1 MKPVYYLALCAVFL
15 FACSGEKEQPP
26 AESTTDTASV
36 EDTSFY
42 EPLPAGI
49 YPQENPWS
57 QEKEDLGKLLYFDP
71 RLSGDNSIS
80 CATCHHPDKGWS
92 DGHPRT
98 IGFGGKEL
106 GRHSPTIINSG
117 YFEVQMWDGRAP
129 SLEAQAKGP
138 IQSPVEM
145 NQKADELI
153 EELGAIPEYRE
164 MFSKVFG
171 DSGIS
176 LDNIA
181 KAIATFERSV
191 VSTNSA
197 YDKYMQGD
205 QKAMSPAAVNG
216 MKLFFGKAKCSICH
230 NGPALTDSGFHN
242 IGVKQHGPLTEDL
255 GRFNI
260 SKDEFDKGAFKTPGL
275 RSISQSAPYMHDGS
289 EATLKDVVDF
299 YNRGGDV
306 AENRTSL
313 ITPLELSEQEVL
325 ELVEFLKALDG
336 EPLNVKAPKLPGVV
350 KVIKP
355 VTEAKTTAKTE
366 TKKKAKTKSKSKTK
380 KNKKK
385 T

>member
-1 MKPVYYLALCAVFL
+1 MKPVYYFALCAVFL
-15 FACSGEKEQPP
+15 FACSGEKEQP
-26 AESTTDTASV
+26 AEPKTDKAEA

-49 YPQENPWS
+49 YPQDNPWS
-57 QEKEDLGKLLYFDP
+57 QEKEDLGKLLYYDP

-80 CATCHHPDKGWS
+80 CASCHHPDKGWS
-92 DGHPRT
+92 DGQPRA

-129 SLEAQAKGP
+129 TLEAQAKGP
-138 IQSPVEM
+138 ILAAVEM
-145 NQKADELI
+145 NQKVDELI

-164 MFSKVFG
+164 RFSKVFSE
-171 DSGIS
+171 SGIS
-176 LDNIA
+176 FDNVA

-197 YDKYMQGD
+197 YDKYMQGNEN
-205 QKAMSPAAVNG
+205 AMSPAAVNG
-216 MKLFFGKAKCSICH
+216 MQLFFGKAKCGICH

-242 IGVKQHGPLTEDL
+242 IGLKQHGPLTEDL

-260 SKDEFDKGAFKTPGL
+260 SNDDFDKGAFKTPGL
-275 RSISQSAPYMHDGS
+275 RSVSQSAPYMHDGS
-289 EATLKDVVDF
+289 KATLKDVVEF

-306 AENRTSL
+306 EKNRTSL

-325 ELVEFLKALDG
+325 EMVEFLKALDG
-336 EPLNVKAPKLPGVV
+336 EPINATIPKLPAVV
-350 KVIKP
+350 
-355 VTEAKTTAKTE
+355 E
-366 TKKKAKTKSKSKTK
+366 TDKDKAKTGK
-380 KNKKK
+380 KA
-385 T
+385 

>member
-1 MKPVYYLALCAVFL
+1 MKPVYYIALCAAFL
-15 FACSGEKEQPP
+15 FACSGEKEQP
-26 AESTTDTASV
+26 AESKTESAAV
-36 EDTSFY
+36 EAEDTSFY
-42 EPLPAGI
+42 QPLPTGI
-49 YPQENPWS
+49 YPQDNPWS

-71 RLSGDNSIS
+71 RLSGDNTIS

-92 DGHPRT
+92 DGLPRA

-129 SLEAQAKGP
+129 TLEAQAKGP
-138 IQSPVEM
+138 IQAAGEM
-145 NQKADELI
+145 NQNAEELI
-153 EELGAIPEYRE
+153 E
-164 MFSKVFG
+164 
-171 DSGIS
+171 D
-176 LDNIA
+176 

-191 VSTNSA
+191 ISTNSA

-205 QKAMSPAAVNG
+205 ERTMSPAAVKG
-216 MKLFFGKAKCSICH
+216 MKLFFGKGKCSICH

-289 EATLKDVVDF
+289 EATLKDVVEF

-306 AENRTSL
+306 AKNRTSL
-313 ITPLELSEQEVL
+313 ITPLDLSEQEVL
-325 ELVEFLKALDG
+325 EMVEFLKALDG
-336 EPLNVKAPKLPGVV
+336 EPIKMTIPKLPPMTDAE
-350 KVIKP
+350 KDK
-355 VTEAKTTAKTE
+355 AKAD
-366 TKKKAKTKSKSKTK
+366 KKKA
-380 KNKKK
+380 
-385 T
+385 

>member
-1 MKPVYYLALCAVFL
+1 MKPVYYFALCAVFL
-15 FACSGEKEQPP
+15 FACSGEKEQQP
-26 AESTTDTASV
+26 AESKTDTAMA

-42 EPLPAGI
+42 APLPAGI
-49 YPQENPWS
+49 YPQDNPWS
-57 QEKEDLGKLLYFDP
+57 QDKEDLGKLLFFDP

-80 CATCHHPDKGWS
+80 CASCHHPDKGWG
-92 DGHPRT
+92 DGLPRA

-106 GRHSPTIINSG
+106 GRHSPTVINSG

-138 IQSPVEM
+138 IQASVEM
-145 NQKADELI
+145 NQKVDELI
-153 EELGAIPEYRE
+153 GELNAIPEYQE

-171 DSGIS
+171 ESGIT

-181 KAIATFERSV
+181 AAIATFERSV
-191 VSTNSA
+191 VSKNSA
-197 YDKYMQGD
+197 YDQYMQGD
-205 QKAMSPAAVNG
+205 KNAMSPAAVNG
-216 MKLFFGKAKCSICH
+216 MQLFFGKAKCSICH

-242 IGVKQHGPLTEDL
+242 IGLKQHGPLTEDL

-260 SKDEFDKGAFKTPGL
+260 SKDDFDKGAFKTPGL
-275 RSISQSAPYMHDGS
+275 RSVSQTAPYMHDGS
-289 EATLKDVVDF
+289 EATLKGVVEF

-325 ELVEFLKALDG
+325 KLVEFLKALDG
-336 EPLNVKAPKLPGVV
+336 ESLNTTIPKLPAMVE
-350 KVIKP
+350 
-355 VTEAKTTAKTE
+355 TE
-366 TKKKAKTKSKSKTK
+366 KAKTKAKTK
-380 KNKKK
+380 TKTKAKAKAKTKTSKKK

>member
-1 MKPVYYLALCAVFL
+1 MKPVYYFALCIVFL
-15 FACSGEKEQPP
+15 FACSDEKKEQPTEP
-26 AESTTDTASV
+26 KADTASV
-36 EDTSFY
+36 EAEDTSFY

-49 YPQENPWS
+49 YPQDNPWS

-92 DGHPRT
+92 DGLPRT

-117 YFEVQMWDGRAP
+117 YFEVLMWDGRAP
-129 SLEAQAKGP
+129 SLDAQAKGP
-138 IQSPVEM
+138 IQAAGEM
-145 NQKADELI
+145 NQNAEELI
-153 EELGAIPEYRE
+153 QELGAIPEYKER
-164 MFSKVFG
+164 FAKVFG
-171 DSGIS
+171 ESGITF
-176 LDNIA
+176 DNVA
-181 KAIATFERSV
+181 AAIATFERSV
-191 VSTNSA
+191 VSKNSA

-205 QKAMSPAAVNG
+205 KQAMSPAAVNG

-260 SKDEFDKGAFKTPGL
+260 SKDESDKGAFKTPGL
-275 RSISQSAPYMHDGS
+275 RSISQSPPYMHDGS
-289 EATLKDVVDF
+289 EATLKDVVEF

-306 AENRTSL
+306 AENRSAF
-313 ITPLELSEQEVL
+313 ITPLNLSEQEVL

-336 EPLNVKAPKLPGVV
+336 EPLKVSMLALPGM
-350 KVIKP
+350 
-355 VTEAKTTAKTE
+355 TDAG
-366 TKKKAKTKSKSKTK
+366 KK
-380 KNKKK
+380 
-385 T
+385 

>member
-1 MKPVYYLALCAVFL
+1 MKPVYYFALCAIFL
-15 FACSGEKEQPP
+15 FACSGEKEQPAEPTTETP
-26 AESTTDTASV
+26 AV

-42 EPLPAGI
+42 EPLSAGI
-49 YPQENPWS
+49 YPQDNPWS
-57 QEKEDLGKLLYFDP
+57 QAKEDLGKLLYFDP

-80 CATCHHPDKGWS
+80 CASCHHPNKGWS
-92 DGHPRT
+92 DGQPRA

-129 SLEAQAKGP
+129 TLEAQAKGP
-138 IQSPVEM
+138 IQASGEM

-153 EELGAIPEYRE
+153 EELGAIEEYRE
-164 MFSKVFG
+164 RFSKVFG
-171 DSGIS
+171 DSGITF
-176 LDNIA
+176 DNIA
-181 KAIATFERSV
+181 NAIATFERSV
-191 VSTNSA
+191 ISTNSA

-205 QKAMSPAAVNG
+205 ERTMSPAAVNG

-260 SKDEFDKGAFKTPGL
+260 SKDESDKGAFKTPGL

-306 AENRTSL
+306 AKNRSAF
-313 ITPLELSEQEVL
+313 ITPLELSDQEVL

-336 EPLNVKAPKLPGVV
+336 EPINATIPKLPPVV
-350 KVIKP
+350 A
-355 VTEAKTTAKTE
+355 TE
-366 TKKKAKTKSKSKTK
+366 KAKTGK
-380 KNKKK
+380 KI
-385 T
+385 

>member
-1 MKPVYYLALCAVFL
+1 MKPVYYFALCTVFL
-15 FACSGEKEQPP
+15 FACSGEKEQAP
-26 AESTTDTASV
+26 ADSKTETAA

-49 YPQENPWS
+49 YPQDNPWS

-71 RLSGDNSIS
+71 RLSGDNTIS

-92 DGHPRT
+92 DGHPRS

-117 YFEVQMWDGRAP
+117 YFEVQFWDGRAP
-129 SLEAQAKGP
+129 TLEAQAKGP
-138 IQSPVEM
+138 IESTVEM
-145 NQKADELI
+145 NQKADALI
-153 EELGAIPEYRE
+153 EELGAIPEYPE

-171 DSGIS
+171 DSGITF
-176 LDNIA
+176 DNIA

-205 QKAMSPAAVNG
+205 EKAMSPTAVNG

-289 EATLKDVVDF
+289 EATLKGVVEF

-306 AENRTSL
+306 AENRSSL
-313 ITPLELSEQEVL
+313 ITPLELSDREVL
-325 ELVEFLKALDG
+325 EVVAFLNALDG
-336 EPLNVKAPKLPGVV
+336 EPLNITPPKLPGVV

-355 VTEAKTTAKTE
+355 ETEAKPKPKA
-366 TKKKAKTKSKSKTK
+366 KAKTTTKRTKSKK
-380 KNKKK
+380 
-385 T
+385 

>member
-1 MKPVYYLALCAVFL
+1 MKPVYSIAIALCAVFL
-15 FACSGEKEQPP
+15 FACSGEKEQQP
-26 AESTTDTASV
+26 AESKADSGV

-49 YPQENPWS
+49 YPQNNPWS

-71 RLSGDNSIS
+71 RLSGDNTIS

-117 YFEVQMWDGRAP
+117 YFEAQFWDGRAS
-129 SLEAQAKGP
+129 SLEEQAKGP

-145 NQKADELI
+145 NQKPDELI
-153 EELGAIPEYRE
+153 EELGAIKEYQE

-171 DSGIS
+171 DSGIT

-191 VSTNSA
+191 VSKNAA
-197 YDKYMQGD
+197 YDKYMEGD
-205 QKAMSPAAVNG
+205 KKAMSSAAVNG

-255 GRFNI
+255 GRYNVT
-260 SKDEFDKGAFKTPGL
+260 KDEFDKGAFKTPGL

-313 ITPLELSEQEVL
+313 ITPLDLSEQEVL
-325 ELVEFLKALDG
+325 EIVEFMKALDG
-336 EPLNVKAPKLPGVV
+336 EPLNIKAPKLPGVV

-355 VTEAKTTAKTE
+355 ETKAEAKPETKAKKKTK
-366 TKKKAKTKSKSKTK
+366 TKKKS
-380 KNKKK
+380 
-385 T
+385 

>member
-1 MKPVYYLALCAVFL
+1 MKPVYYFALCAVFL
-15 FACSGEKEQPP
+15 FACSGEKEQQP
-26 AESTTDTASV
+26 AKSKTDTATA

-42 EPLPAGI
+42 APLPAGI
-49 YPQENPWS
+49 YPQDNPWS
-57 QEKEDLGKLLYFDP
+57 QEKEDLGKLLFFDP

-80 CATCHHPDKGWS
+80 CASCHHPDKGWG
-92 DGHPRT
+92 DGLPRA

-106 GRHSPTIINSG
+106 GRHSPTVINSG

-138 IQSPVEM
+138 IQAAVEM
-145 NQKADELI
+145 NQKVDELI
-153 EELGAIPEYRE
+153 GELNAIPEYQE

-171 DSGIS
+171 ESGIT

-181 KAIATFERSV
+181 AAIATFERSV
-191 VSTNSA
+191 VSKNSA

-205 QKAMSPAAVNG
+205 KNAMSPAAVNG
-216 MKLFFGKAKCSICH
+216 MTLFFGKAKCSICH

-242 IGVKQHGPLTEDL
+242 IGLKQHGPLTEDL

-260 SKDEFDKGAFKTPGL
+260 SKDDFDKGAFKTPGL
-275 RSISQSAPYMHDGS
+275 RSVSQTAPYMHDGS
-289 EATLKDVVDF
+289 EATLKGVVEF

-306 AENRTSL
+306 AENQTSL

-325 ELVEFLKALDG
+325 KLVDFLKALDG
-336 EPLNVKAPKLPGVV
+336 EALNATIPKLPAMVE
-350 KVIKP
+350 
-355 VTEAKTTAKTE
+355 TEKG
-366 TKKKAKTKSKSKTK
+366 KAKTKAKINTKTK
-380 KNKKK
+380 AKTKTKTSKKK

>member
-1 MKPVYYLALCAVFL
+1 MKPVTYFALCAVFL
-15 FACSGEKEQPP
+15 FACSGEKEQQS
-26 AESTTDTASV
+26 AESETDTASV

-42 EPLPAGI
+42 EPLPEGI
-49 YPQENPWS
+49 YPQDNPWS
-57 QEKEDLGKLLYFDP
+57 QEKEDLGKLLFFDP

-92 DGHPRT
+92 DGLPRA

-106 GRHSPTIINSG
+106 GRHSPTVINSG

-129 SLEAQAKGP
+129 TLEAQAKGP
-138 IQSPVEM
+138 IRASVEM

-153 EELGAIPEYRE
+153 EELGAIPEYQE

-171 DSGIS
+171 ESGITF
-176 LDNIA
+176 DNLA

-191 VSTNSA
+191 VSKNSA
-197 YDKYMQGD
+197 YDKYMEGD
-205 QKAMSPAAVNG
+205 ETAMSPAAVNG
-216 MKLFFGKAKCSICH
+216 MNLFFGKAKCSICH

-260 SKDEFDKGAFKTPGL
+260 SKDDFDKGAFKTPGL
-275 RSISQSAPYMHDGS
+275 RSVSQSAPYMHDGS
-289 EATLKDVVDF
+289 EATLKGVIDF

-306 AENRTSL
+306 AENRSAF
-313 ITPLELSEQEVL
+313 ITPLGLSEQEVL

-336 EPLNVKAPKLPGVV
+336 EPINVTAPKLPGVV

-355 VTEAKTTAKTE
+355 KTEAKTKVNA
-366 TKKKAKTKSKSKTK
+366 KAKKS
-380 KNKKK
+380 KKK

>member
-1 MKPVYYLALCAVFL
+1 MKPVYYFALCAVFL
-15 FACSGEKEQPP
+15 FACSGEKEQQP
-26 AESTTDTASV
+26 AESEAESASV

-42 EPLPAGI
+42 ELLPEGI
-49 YPQENPWS
+49 YPQDNPWS

-80 CATCHHPDKGWS
+80 CASCHHPDKGWS
-92 DGHPRT
+92 DGLPRA

-106 GRHSPTIINSG
+106 GRHSPTVINSG

-129 SLEAQAKGP
+129 TLEAQAKGP
-138 IQSPVEM
+138 IQASVEM
-145 NQKADELI
+145 NQKADALI

-171 DSGIS
+171 ESGITF
-176 LDNIA
+176 DNLA

-191 VSTNSA
+191 VSKNSA

-205 QKAMSPAAVNG
+205 ENAMSPAAVNG
-216 MKLFFGKAKCSICH
+216 MNLFFGKAKCSICH

-260 SKDEFDKGAFKTPGL
+260 SKDDFDKGAFKTPGL
-275 RSISQSAPYMHDGS
+275 RSVSQTAPYMHDGS
-289 EATLKDVVDF
+289 EATLKGVIDF

-306 AENRTSL
+306 AENRSAF
-313 ITPLELSEQEVL
+313 ITPLGLSEQEVL

-336 EPLNVKAPKLPGVV
+336 EPLNIAIPKLPGVV
-350 KVIKP
+350 KVVKP
-355 VTEAKTTAKTE
+355 E
-366 TKKKAKTKSKSKTK
+366 TKAKTKTKAKAKAKKSKR
-380 KNKKK
+380 K

>member
-1 MKPVYYLALCAVFL
+1 MKPVYYFALCAVFL
-15 FACSGEKEQPP
+15 FACSGEKEQ
-26 AESTTDTASV
+26 STEPKTEAAA

-42 EPLPAGI
+42 EPMPAGI
-49 YPQENPWS
+49 YPQDNPWS

-71 RLSGDNSIS
+71 RLSGDNTIS

-129 SLEAQAKGP
+129 TLEAQAKGP
-138 IQSPVEM
+138 IQSTVEM

-153 EELGAIPEYRE
+153 EELNAIPEYKE
-164 MFSKVFG
+164 MFAKVFG
-171 DSGIS
+171 DSGIT

-191 VSTNSA
+191 VSKNSA
-197 YDKYMQGD
+197 YDKYMEGD
-205 QKAMSPAAVNG
+205 KNAMSPAAVNG

-242 IGVKQHGPLTEDL
+242 IGVKQHGPLTVDL

-289 EATLKDVVDF
+289 EATLKDVIDF

-325 ELVEFLKALDG
+325 ELVEFMNALDG
-336 EPLNVKAPKLPGVV
+336 EPLNITAPKLPGVV
-350 KVIKP
+350 KVVKP
-355 VTEAKTTAKTE
+355 ATDAKPKA
-366 TKKKAKTKSKSKTK
+366 KAKTKTK
-380 KNKKK
+380 KKSKKK